1 MSGNNLFFD
10 TTNAMNYALV
20 KAGGYTYIDDRIY
33 PRFDP
38 DHKFVIDTLTKLI
51 INDQSYYNGFAELL
65 YSPKLVPPSP
75 EDDLVYNNNAKL
87 IPNLVQKIS
96 DEISIKLP
104 YAIGR
109 IFVIDENGTIVYD
122 SHMINNNLTN
132 ARLNIINK
140 NNLITRSY
148 MVASNISQT
157 RLGNTIKRSA
167 TTGNKTVY
175 ISLALGEMGFN
186 LLNLLYA
193 VYWEPGNI
201 PNFLK

>member
-1 MSGNNLFFD
+1 MSNNNLFFD

-33 PRFDP
+33 SRFDP
-38 DHKFVIDTLTKLI
+38 DHKIVIDTLTKLI
-51 INDQSYYNGFAELL
+51 TNDQPYYNGFTELL
-65 YSPKLVPPSP
+65 YSSKLVPPSQ
-75 EDDLVYNNNAKL
+75 EDELIYNNNTKL

-96 DEISIKLP
+96 DEISLKFP

-109 IFVIDENGTIVYD
+109 IYVIDENGTIVYD

-132 ARLNIINK
+132 ARLNNINK

-148 MVASNISQT
+148 IVASNISQT
-157 RLGNTIKRSA
+157 RLGNIIKRSA

-175 ISLALGEMGFN
+175 ISLALGGMGFN
-186 LLNLLYA
+186 LLNILYA
-193 VYWEPGNI
+193 VYWKPGNI